1 MFRRIVMF
9 IVCLFSLQ
17 GVQLQA
23 QPVNV
28 TIDADEVQWTISK
41 YLLGMHLV
49 YPHERDA
56 IYADGRIC
64 ISILHPPGDDPM
76 QYEDR
81 SERWTPVQSI
91 EKILISVTSML
102 AEPNYESPANVEAA
116 VRERAIV
123 SCCSCILSL
132 SLCAFCL
139 RSNVCA

>member
-1 MFRRIVMF
+1 MKFLTPIF
-9 IVCLFSLQ
+9 H
-17 GVQLQA
+17 
-23 QPVNV
+23 PN
-28 TIDADEVQWTISK
+28 
-41 YLLGMHLV
+41 
-49 YPHERDA
+49 

-123 SCCSCILSL
+123 LCCSCARSL

>member
-1 MFRRIVMF
+1 VS
-9 IVCLFSLQ
+9 CCSGPADTPWAD
-17 GVQLQA
+17 GVFVATLSF
-23 QPVNV
+23 PR
-28 TIDADEVQWTISK
+28 E
-41 YLLGMHLV
+41 
-49 YPHERDA
+49 YPLKPPKMKFLTPIFHPN

-139 RSNVCA
+139 RSNVCVR